1 MITMI
6 IMIIIKNKNNN
17 DNHNN
22 HTNNHQL
29 KIKKSCQIIKNTR
42 KTRKKTWDIVQVIH
56 FQKKIKRK
64 LAYIICVT
72 ENTFFDKVY
81 L

>member
-6 IMIIIKNKNNN
+6 IMIIIKNKNDN

-29 KIKKSCQIIKNTR
+29 KIKKSCQIIKNTL

>member
-29 KIKKSCQIIKNTR
+29 KIKKSCQIIKNTL
-42 KTRKKTWDIVQVIH
+42 KTRKKTLDIVQVIH

-72 ENTFFDKVY
+72 KNTFFDKVY

>member
-1 MITMI
+1 MI

-29 KIKKSCQIIKNTR
+29 KIKKSCQIIKNTL